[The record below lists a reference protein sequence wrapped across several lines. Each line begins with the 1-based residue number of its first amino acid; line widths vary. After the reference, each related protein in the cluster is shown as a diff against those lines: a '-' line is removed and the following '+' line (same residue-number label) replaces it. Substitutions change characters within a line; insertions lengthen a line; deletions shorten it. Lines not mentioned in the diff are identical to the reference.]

1 MKVCKLWLFALLDAN
16 FLLHAFPT
24 QALITGPEG
33 TPYSNAPLIF
43 DIFLRG
49 SEAIAFP
56 CLILALKSG
65 AIHCS
70 IQLQ

>member
-1 MKVCKLWLFALLDAN
+1 V
-16 FLLHAFPT
+16 HAFPT

-33 TPYSNAPLIF
+33 TPYSNAPLVF

-65 AIHCS
+65 AIHPS